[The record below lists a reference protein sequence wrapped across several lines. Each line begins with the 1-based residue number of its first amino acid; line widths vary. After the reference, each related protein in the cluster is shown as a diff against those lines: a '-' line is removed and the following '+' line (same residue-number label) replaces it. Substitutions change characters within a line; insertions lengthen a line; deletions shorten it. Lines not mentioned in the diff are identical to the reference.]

1 MTTVKKA
8 ISDILSAENKQ
19 HEINMSVT
27 SAVRVLN
34 TLMPKWYEKTLHQH
48 SKPIAKGGNKESISF
63 YNDVTKLLAVEW
75 ANKDEHMPKFGKQ
88 KIGDTE
94 IDLTVTKVLWD
105 EKKWKT
111 QPHGEEIYSAIMS
124 DEVGFSGVRRE
135 LFKFIGGR
143 FKTWVKLAVEPK
155 APSSTDDEGKTF
167 EQQTEINIMREH
179 KRMSNAM
186 KKGACD
192 KGYAIEMLDMYNKA
206 IEINKKYMK

>member
-34 TLMPKWYEKTLHQH
+34 TLMPKWHEKTLHQH

-88 KIGDTE
+88 KIGDIE
-94 IDLTVTKVLWD
+94 IDLTITKVLWD

-111 QPHGEEIYSAIMS
+111 QPHGAEIYSAIMS

-155 APSSTDDEGKTF
+155 APSSTDDEVKTF
-167 EQQTEINIMREH
+167 EQQSELNFTQQY
-179 KRMSNAM
+179 KRIENG
-186 KKGACD
+186 KTKGNCT
-192 KGYAIEMLDMYNKA
+192 KEYALEMLHAINKVL
-206 IEINKKYMK
+206 EINKKYMK